1 MTRISLRWRY
11 LCAGALSVYGIWFL
25 LATGVAAWQAYTPLP
40 IWDMWHSI
48 GFLSRL
54 AEGAGW
60 PIWWEQTNEHRLVL
74 SRMLFWAEQYW
85 FGGSY
90 VFLIVVN
97 YLLVFAAITTMYIYL
112 RARAGSLSPF
122 QSVAS
127 LVLLTCWLLSW
138 LQSENLIW
146 AFQSQFFLA
155 QLLPLIGFYCL
166 YRSSINSA
174 CGHWFVAAC
183 TLGVLSIG
191 TMISGIMALPM
202 MLLYACVLRMQWPR
216 LAALS
221 ALTAACVTAYF
232 ADYTSPGGHGS
243 VIASLKTDP
252 LGMLQYTVQYLGSPF
267 QLLPD
272 ARQSMWLGQIFGVA
286 FGLLT
291 LHQLSTALRSPR
303 THKLELSLLTFILY
317 VAGIAF
323 ATAGGRLGFGLESA
337 LSSRYTTPTMM
348 AWAAIGILYWPQI
361 VALRGKVRAVAV
373 CLLVVLLILMMEVQ
387 MRGTR
392 SADQQ
397 HHLRMTG
404 ALALVL
410 NVHDARRIGMLIWN
424 EDYGM
429 KLASLAQQH
438 GIGVIAKP
446 PLGGAAQLLGQRQ
459 DIPPTACK
467 ASVETVEAIAQE
479 SRFLL
484 VTGTLLAEGQEAPRS
499 VRILGADGTVTGIGM
514 PGRLRKRKAENGSSE
529 RVTHVTFTAYVQ
541 LPTTQLPAR
550 VVLTAPGTACSVP
563 LTLPLPQ

>member
-1 MTRISLRWRY
+1 M
-11 LCAGALSVYGIWFL
+11 SVYGIWFL
-25 LATGVAAWQAYTPLP
+25 LATGVSAWQAYTPLP
-40 IWDMWHSI
+40 IWDMWHTI

-54 AEGAGW
+54 AEGGGW
-60 PIWWEQTNEHRLVL
+60 PVWWEQTNEHRLVL
-74 SRMLFWAEQYW
+74 SRILFWATQYW
-85 FGGSY
+85 FDGSY

-97 YLLVFAAITTMYIYL
+97 YLLVFAAIATFYIYL
-112 RARAGSLSPF
+112 RARAGRLSPF
-122 QSVAS
+122 QSVVS
-127 LVLLTCWLLSW
+127 LVLLTSWLLSW

-166 YRSSINSA
+166 YRSSMDSA
-174 CGHWFVAAC
+174 RGHWFAAAC

-202 MLLYACVLRMQWPR
+202 MLMYACVLRMQWPR
-216 LAALS
+216 LAALA
-221 ALTAACVTAYF
+221 ALTAACLAAYF

-243 VIASLKTDP
+243 VIATLKTDP

-267 QLLPD
+267 QLI
-272 ARQSMWLGQIFGVA
+272 AYAHSSMWLGQIFGVA

-291 LHQLSTALRSPR
+291 LHQLSMALRSPSM
-303 THKLELSLLTFILY
+303 HKLELSLLTFIVY

-348 AWAAIGILYWPQI
+348 AWAAIGILYWPQL

-373 CLLVVLLILMMEVQ
+373 GLLVVLLILGMAVQ

-392 SADQQ
+392 RADQQ
-397 HHLRMTG
+397 QHLRMTG

-410 NVHDARRIGMLIWN
+410 NVHDARRVGMLIWD
-424 EDYGM
+424 EGYGR
-429 KLASLAQQH
+429 KLASSAQQH
-438 GIGVIAKP
+438 GIGALAKP
-446 PLGGAAQLLGQRQ
+446 PLEGAAQLLGQRQ

-467 ASVETVEAIAQE
+467 ASVENVEAIAQE

-484 VTGTLLAEGQEAPRS
+484 VTGTLLAEGKQAPRS
-499 VRILGADGTVTGIGM
+499 VRVLGADGTVIGIGI
-514 PGRLRKRKAENGSSE
+514 PGRSRKRKAENGSSE
-529 RVTHVTFTAYVQ
+529 RVTHLTFTAYVQ
-541 LPTTQLPAR
+541 LPMTQLPAS

-563 LTLPLPQ
+563 LMLSAP